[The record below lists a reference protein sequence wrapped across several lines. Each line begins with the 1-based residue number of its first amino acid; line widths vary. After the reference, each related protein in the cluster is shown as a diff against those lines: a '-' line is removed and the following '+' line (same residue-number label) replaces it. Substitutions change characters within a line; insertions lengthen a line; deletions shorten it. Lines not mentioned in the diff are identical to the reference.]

1 MFKVNDPYMY
11 FSFPLLWYMQLFA
24 ICKLLNGVISLLTI
38 GYISLNAEYYLA
50 NKVAKIRGSKF
61 NKD

>member
-1 MFKVNDPYMY
+1 
-11 FSFPLLWYMQLFA
+11 MQLFA